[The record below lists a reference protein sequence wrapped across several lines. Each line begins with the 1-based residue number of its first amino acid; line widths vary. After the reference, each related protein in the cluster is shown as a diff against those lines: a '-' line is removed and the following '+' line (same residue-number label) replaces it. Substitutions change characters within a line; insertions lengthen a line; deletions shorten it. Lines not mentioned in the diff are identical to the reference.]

1 MVKRDYVK
9 VTFRLLLAEHGSI
22 MDAAKFLYEQGA
34 LPRPTAGTYAR
45 AAALLMYKG
54 CKVSKGS
61 TGSFFSVN
69 SKLIKASLR
78 IDGIL

>member
-1 MVKRDYVK
+1 MVERDYVK

-45 AAALLMYKG
+45 AAALLMYKELSARLA
-54 CKVSKGS
+54 KVQQEPSS
-61 TGSFFSVN
+61 E
-69 SKLIKASLR
+69 
-78 IDGIL
+78 